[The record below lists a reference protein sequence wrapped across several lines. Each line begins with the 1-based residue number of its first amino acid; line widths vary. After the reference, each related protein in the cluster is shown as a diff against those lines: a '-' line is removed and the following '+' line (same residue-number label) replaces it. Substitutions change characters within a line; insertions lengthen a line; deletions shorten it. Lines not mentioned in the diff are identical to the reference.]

1 MFQAK
6 PQPRPAQDSI
16 STTQEVA
23 SGRAPR
29 TKGFAPSLKGRALR
43 LLAQREHSRLELVQ
57 KLAVHAQTAGELAA
71 VLDALEA
78 KDFINP
84 QRVAESVVNRRSARL
99 GASRIRHELLAKGL
113 DADVVAQ
120 ALEPVKSSELARAH
134 SIWQKKFGNK
144 EKQPGNL
151 DAASRARQMR
161 FLAGRGFAGDV
172 VRQVVQKI
180 PGAPRTPRSEDDNC

>member
-6 PQPRPAQDSI
+6 PQPRPAQDPT
-16 STTQEVA
+16 STTPDVA
-23 SGRAPR
+23 SGYATR
-29 TKGFAPSLKGRALR
+29 TSGFTPSLKGRALR
-43 LLAQREHSRLELVQ
+43 LLAGREHSRLELVQ

-120 ALEPVKSSELARAH
+120 ALESVKTSELARAR

-144 EKQPGNL
+144 EKQSGNL
-151 DAASRARQMR
+151 NAASRARQIR

-172 VRQVVQKI
+172 IRKVVQKI
-180 PGAPRTPRSEDDNC
+180 PGSEDDNG